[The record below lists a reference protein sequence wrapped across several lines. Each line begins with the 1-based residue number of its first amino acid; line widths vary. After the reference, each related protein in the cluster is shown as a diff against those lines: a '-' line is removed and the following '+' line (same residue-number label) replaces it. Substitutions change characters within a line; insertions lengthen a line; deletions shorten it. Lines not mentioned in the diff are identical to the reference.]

1 MHILVFP
8 SFYPSAIRPFTGI
21 FFKEQAEA
29 LYHAGHKVSVLVA
42 PRLRETLH
50 HIQTR
55 HALPDL
61 QTSVLE
67 TDTDLPVYR
76 MHWGWFPRI
85 FPGICAWLTTPAGY
99 RVFARYCDEQGK
111 PDLIHAH
118 NIFYS
123 GYMASRIR
131 QQFNIPVVLTEHS
144 SSFARKRI
152 FLPGQHR
159 IVRQTLREVDAA
171 AAVSASLQNI
181 LNAYLPERPVG
192 LIPNIVNTD
201 FFIPSESQPPEPFT
215 FAIVTITLLPL
226 KGVDVL
232 LRAFA
237 AAFRGGHE
245 RLLIVGEGGEQAA
258 LQQLVQ
264 QLSIA
269 PQVEFRGRLSRQG
282 VRNIFH
288 ESHVVVST
296 SYVETFGITLIEAMA
311 CGKPVVATR
320 SGGPDNWITP
330 ETGLL
335 VPTGDVL
342 AIAAALQDIRT
353 HYERY
358 SPAAIRQYCIDNF
371 SQSAV
376 VRQIETTYAAA
387 IENFHQTQQRT
398 AG

>member
-8 SFYPSAIRPFTGI
+8 SFYPSAVRPLTGI

-29 LYHAGHKVSVLVA
+29 LHQAGHQVGVLVA
-42 PRLRETLH
+42 PRIRESLH
-50 HIQTR
+50 YIQTHR
-55 HALPDL
+55 RLPDL
-61 QTSVLE
+61 QTAILE

-76 MHWGWFPRI
+76 MHWGWFLRI
-85 FPGICAWLTTPAGY
+85 FPNICAWLTTPAGY
-99 RVFARYCDEQGK
+99 RAFARYCDEQGK
-111 PDLIHAH
+111 PDIIHAH

-131 QQFNIPVVLTEHS
+131 RRFNIPVVLTEHS
-144 SSFARKRI
+144 SSFVRRLI

-171 AAVSASLQNI
+171 AAVGASLQNI

-192 LIPNIVNTD
+192 LLPNIARTD
-201 FFIPSESQPPEPFT
+201 FFIPSESPLPEPFT
-215 FAIVTITLLPL
+215 FALVTTILLPL
-226 KGVDVL
+226 KGAAVL

-237 AAFRGGHE
+237 TAFRGGHE
-245 RLLIVGEGGEQAA
+245 RLLVVGEGGEQVA
-258 LQQLVQ
+258 LQQMAQ
-264 QLSIA
+264 QLGIA
-269 PQVEFRGRLSRQG
+269 AQVEFRGRLSRQG
-282 VRNIFH
+282 VRDIFY
-288 ESHVVVST
+288 ESHVVVSA

-311 CGKPVVATR
+311 CGKPVIATR

-335 VPTGDVL
+335 VPTGDVPAL
-342 AIAAALQDIRT
+342 AAALQDIRT

-358 SPAAIRQYCIDNF
+358 SSAAVRQYCIDNF

-387 IENFHQTQQRT
+387 IENFQRTQQRT